1 MLFLETLIGGL
12 LAGTMYSLVAIGFVL
27 IYKAS
32 GVFNFAQGAILLFS
46 ALLLV
51 TLHEHGVPF
60 VLAVLITL
68 VALVALSI
76 LIERLVLRPLTNR
89 SPMTLF
95 MATLGVSYVI
105 EGVAQGLMGANVHA
119 LDLGIED
126 VPVFIGDLMISQFDL
141 IAAIT
146 AGVLVGV
153 LALLFNKTRIG
164 ISLRAV
170 ADDTRAALSIGIHLN
185 RIWQIVWAV
194 AGVTGLVAGMLWG
207 ARQGVQFSLSL
218 VVLKALPVLIIGGFT
233 SIGGAIVGG
242 LIVGAGESLGEAYI
256 GPLIGGGIT
265 PWFAYFLALAFL
277 FYRPAGIFGERAIE
291 RV

>member
-76 LIERLVLRPLTNR
+76 VIERLVLRPLTNR

-126 VPVFIGDLMISQFDL
+126 VPVFIGEIMISQFDL

-146 AGVLVGV
+146 AGLLVGV

-256 GPLIGGGIT
+256 GPLVGGGIT

>member
-126 VPVFIGDLMISQFDL
+126 VPVFIGEIMISQFDL

-146 AGVLVGV
+146 AGLLVGV

-256 GPLIGGGIT
+256 GPLVGGGIT